1 MVRKPQAAIILTLSL
16 GYFNVTSLYTKVKGI
31 PMKMSKIIGLSMA
44 CLLSS
49 SVAISADTTTATP
62 NKQIESVVH
71 DYIMQNP
78 EVIIQS
84 LQGYQQKQIAE
95 QSKKFENIQ
104 KNAPKFANELFHQSS
119 DPVAGNPKGAI
130 TVVEF
135 FDYQCPHCID
145 MTATLDSVLK
155 TNPNVKVVLKEFP
168 IRGAMSEMATRAA
181 LAANKQGKYFPF
193 HLALMSSKTEPL
205 TENAIYDIAKSSG
218 LNVDQLKK
226 DMKDPSVDQQ
236 IKTNYKLAKDLEI
249 IFTPVFF
256 IAKSDVSPNTK
267 SDAIAFI
274 PGQISAEQ
282 LADILKKIGA

>member
-1 MVRKPQAAIILTLSL
+1 
-16 GYFNVTSLYTKVKGI
+16 
-31 PMKMSKIIGLSMA
+31 MKMNNMIGLGLA
-44 CLLSS
+44 CLLTS
-49 SVAISADTTTATP
+49 SVAISAETPADTTTP
-62 NKQIESVVH
+62 VQKKQIEGVVR

-78 EVIIQS
+78 EIVIQS

-104 KNAPKFANELFHQSS
+104 KNTPKYANELFHQTS
-119 DPVAGNPKGAI
+119 DPIAGNPKGAV

-145 MTATLDSVLK
+145 MTATLDNVLK

-168 IRGAMSEMATRAA
+168 IRGPMSEVATKAA

-205 TENAIYDIAKSSG
+205 TENVIYDIAKSSG

-226 DMKDPSVDQQ
+226 DMKDPSIDQQ

-249 IFTPVFF
+249 MFTPVFF
-256 IAKSDVSPNTK
+256 IAKSDVSTTSKPE
-267 SDAIAFI
+267 AFVFI
-274 PGQISAEQ
+274 PGQVSAEQ
-282 LADILKKIGA
+282 LADVLKKIGA

>member
-1 MVRKPQAAIILTLSL
+1 MKMNKIISL
-16 GYFNVTSLYTKVKGI
+16 GLASLLASGI
-31 PMKMSKIIGLSMA
+31 AMSATTPTDFTPAQKKQFESM
-44 CLLSS
+44 
-49 SVAISADTTTATP
+49 I
-62 NKQIESVVH
+62 H

-78 EVIIQS
+78 ETVIQS

-95 QSKKFENIQ
+95 QSKKFESIQ
-104 KNAPKFANELFHQSS
+104 KNAPKFANELFHQAT
-119 DPVAGNPKGAI
+119 DPVAGNPKGAV

-168 IRGAMSEMATRAA
+168 IRGPMSEMATRAA

-205 TENAIYDIAKSSG
+205 TETVIYDIAKTSG

-226 DMKDPSVDQQ
+226 DMKDSSVTQQ

-249 IFTPVFF
+249 MFTPVFF
-256 IAKSDVSPNTK
+256 IAKSDVSTTTK
-267 SDAIAFI
+267 PEAIAFV

-282 LADILKKIGA
+282 LADVLKKIGA